1 MTTKWS
7 EEDDIKLWSL
17 RSKPVPQLSTRFN
30 KTAGAIHS
38 RLLHLQD
45 YPTHKAYQ
53 RRVKNGDQNVE
64 MLEPDS
70 APAAVG
76 RRGAESE

>member
-1 MTTKWS
+1 MPTKWS

-30 KTAGAIHS
+30 KTAGAIRS

-45 YPTHKAYQ
+45 PTHKAYQ
-53 RRVKNGDQNVE
+53 RRVKNGDCE

>member
-1 MTTKWS
+1 MPGKWS

-30 KTAGAIHS
+30 KTAGAIRS
-38 RLLHLQD
+38 RLIHYKIQH
-45 YPTHKAYQ
+45 TRHISVVS
-53 RRVKNGDQNVE
+53 RMVIE

>member
-1 MTTKWS
+1 MPGKWS

-17 RSKPVPQLSTRFN
+17 RSKPVSQLSKRFN
-30 KTAGAIHS
+30 KTAGAIRS
-38 RLLHLQD
+38 RLIHLQD
-45 YPTHKAYQ
+45 PTHKAYQ
-53 RRVKNGDQNVE
+53 RRVKNGVIE